1 MLVAP
6 DGDWLLPMYYTPN
19 GFADMGTHYSVMMR
33 TSDHGETWQ
42 ESQMSQVRA
51 LIRFGLVI

>member
-1 MLVAP
+1 
-6 DGDWLLPMYYTPN
+6 MYYTPN

>member
-19 GFADMGTHYSVMMR
+19 GFADGVDKVEVWLPMSLGPE
-33 TSDHGETWQ
+33 GELFTR
-42 ESQMSQVRA
+42 VR
-51 LIRFGLVI
+51 LVTPGEE